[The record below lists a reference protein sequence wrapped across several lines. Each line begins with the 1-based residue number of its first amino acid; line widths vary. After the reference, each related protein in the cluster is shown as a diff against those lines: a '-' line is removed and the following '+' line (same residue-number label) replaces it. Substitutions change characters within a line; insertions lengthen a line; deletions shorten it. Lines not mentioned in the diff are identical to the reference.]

1 MNKVNNEHEQ
11 QHGDDRVGGLGW
23 AFPIYELLLN
33 FGVLV
38 KSEKLKPTE

>member
-1 MNKVNNEHEQ
+1 MNKVNNEQ